1 MWGRL
6 VTCCRLEIGL
16 VKDRE
21 IRNRPISNRPQ
32 DAILPHKL
40 SYVIRLHGEVMVK
53 ESSGEVLSK

>member
-6 VTCCRLEIGL
+6 VSCSRLEIGL

-32 DAILPHKL
+32 DTILPHKR
-40 SYVIRLHGEVMVK
+40 SYVIRSHGEVMVK
-53 ESSGEVLSK
+53 KAVEKYQ